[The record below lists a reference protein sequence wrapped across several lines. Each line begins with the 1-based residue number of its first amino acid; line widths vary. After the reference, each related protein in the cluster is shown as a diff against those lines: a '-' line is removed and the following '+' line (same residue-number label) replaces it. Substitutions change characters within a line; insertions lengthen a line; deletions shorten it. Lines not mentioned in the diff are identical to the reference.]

1 MTAEPTLAVG
11 ESRVFDPYRSPLV
24 SATDDMAG
32 NPHSLVDGCDP
43 YEGRW
48 ASMTLWCPWDDR
60 GHWAVTPTRHRSH
73 PPWWPSSRF
82 IDQPADYWRDDW
94 K

>member
-48 ASMTLWCPWDDR
+48 ASMTL
-60 GHWAVTPTRHRSH
+60 
-73 PPWWPSSRF
+73 
-82 IDQPADYWRDDW
+82 
-94 K
+94 